1 MAGSTVIRKP
11 ETCRKRAVP
20 ALVCE
25 PSGPVDHFPRA
36 VISNTSR
43 RYFPLMVMMSME
55 FLNGR
60 TVRTSYM
67 EMLPISKSPRRP
79 PEFTKAKDTDVHDV
93 SLWCACENCEMK
105 GRMISFHKNP
115 ILKHLLSTTL
125 TWSTMES
132 VTKFPKLFSSPL
144 FERRTTC
151 VEATVCLANTSISL
165 LQGTSSSR
173 TRWSGTFSST
183 LVVWLDTFCHRYHL
197 IQVELEK

>member
-20 ALVCE
+20 ALVIE
-25 PSGPVDHFPRA
+25 PSAPVDHLPLA
-36 VISNTSR
+36 VISNASR

-67 EMLPISKSPRRP
+67 EMLPISKSPRSP
-79 PEFTKAKDTDVHDV
+79 PEFTKAKDTDVHAV
-93 SLWCACENCEMK
+93 SLWCACENCQLKE
-105 GRMISFHKNP
+105 RMISFQKNP
-115 ILKHLLSTTL
+115 NLKHLLSTAL

-151 VEATVCLANTSISL
+151 VEATVCLANTSISV

-173 TRWSGTFSST
+173 TRWSGTFFNS
-183 LVVWLDTFCHRYHL
+183 LAVF
-197 IQVELEK
+197 